1 MNSVKEHAD
10 IIAFHP
16 GYYIAEIIEDMN
28 ISQAEFAARMG
39 TSTKT
44 LSLLING
51 QSNITNDLAK
61 KLSLMLG
68 TSVEL
73 WQNLQNTYDQKL
85 IEIQQNKDFE
95 EQEEIARLLD
105 YKYFVEVAGL
115 SSTRDNHVRISNL
128 CRFLQVSDLR
138 ILKAPDYLVN
148 FRTGISEVSEKNRIS
163 SGAWIQTAI
172 NLARE
177 IDTKP
182 YDAKKLKG
190 FLCAS
195 FWQNCLED
203 C

>member
-95 EQEEIARLLD
+95 EQEEIAD
-105 YKYFVEVAGL
+105 YIDFETFYRNLITVGL
-115 SSTRDNHVRISNL
+115 AV
-128 CRFLQVSDLR
+128 
-138 ILKAPDYLVN
+138 
-148 FRTGISEVSEKNRIS
+148 
-163 SGAWIQTAI
+163 
-172 NLARE
+172 
-177 IDTKP
+177 
-182 YDAKKLKG
+182 
-190 FLCAS
+190 
-195 FWQNCLED
+195 
-203 C
+203 